1 MRNAYQMVAP
11 RHTNRPALQ
20 GQYVKNTTCLVSISL
35 GCMPRTRI
43 ACRLVLS
50 YERAIRKE
58 AAKRMN
64 QDGTAFPRALR
75 LAWRDPTTKDRHF
88 TTPLALFAKR
98 PSGVQ
103 PPGQGEYGEA
113 KEQRFEAKGGKDKG
127 RGKGKQPER
136 SSWCCTSSR
145 DRRARIR
152 WLGSSGSL
160 QRSFPMCWK

>member
-1 MRNAYQMVAP
+1 MA
-11 RHTNRPALQ
+11 
-20 GQYVKNTTCLVSISL
+20 L

-50 YERAIRKE
+50 NERAIRKE

-64 QDGTAFPRALR
+64 QDGTAFPTALR
-75 LAWRDPTTKDRHF
+75 LAWRDPTAKDRHF

-127 RGKGKQPER
+127 RGKGSNLKEVHGAVPLLGKEEKEFAGLVYQAACKEV
-136 SSWCCTSSR
+136 SLCAGS
-145 DRRARIR
+145 DR
-152 WLGSSGSL
+152 G
-160 QRSFPMCWK
+160 